1 MRRLLVALVA
11 PLAAAAAAG
20 GTVKSLTLTRPATG
34 LATVVVKAGVGEVEV
49 MGDSGQEISIQV
61 ELRAKDGGFIFGSH
75 QSERDLD
82 TVHLEPRVTDGELTL
97 QLAPDERDSRH
108 WSESWTVRIPAA
120 LATSVKLGVGDVR
133 VLDLTGDVTVDAGV
147 GDVRVEGEFSSAG
160 DIHVT
165 CGVGDA
171 SLRTPNGHSEGKGFL
186 GHDLSAHGPGKA
198 SIRARAGVG
207 DVTIRL
213 R

>member
-49 MGDSGQEISIQV
+49 MGDSGQEISVQV

-75 QSERDLD
+75 QSERDLED
-82 TVHLEPRVTDGELTL
+82 VRLEPRVAGGDLTL
-97 QLAPDERDSRH
+97 ELQPDGHGDRH
-108 WSESWTVRIPAA
+108 WSESWTVRIPAS
-120 LATSVKLGVGDVR
+120 LAASVKLGVGDVR
-133 VLDLTGDVTVDAGV
+133 VLDVAGDVTVEAGV

-160 DIHVT
+160 DIRAT

-171 SLRTPNGHSEGKGFL
+171 SLRTPNGHNEGKGFI